1 MKMCITDLQALVVA
15 SEAQEMRVTWEL
27 FPSCIQIGAGPR
39 GGAWRHLERVAWAR
53 VCLPTLHDVMSI
65 AVDRA
70 LVEAAGHGDVRP
82 FNPARVLRAID
93 GGRKE

>member
-1 MKMCITDLQALVVA
+1 MNMSMADLQALVVA
-15 SEAQEMRVTWEL
+15 SEAQPMRVTWEA
-27 FPSCIQIGAGPR
+27 FGSCIQIGAGPR
-39 GGAWRHLERVAWAR
+39 GGAWRHLERVSWAH
-53 VCLPTLHDVMSI
+53 VSVPTLQQVMSI

-93 GGRKE
+93 GGRKG

>member
-1 MKMCITDLQALVVA
+1 MNIAELQALVVA
-15 SEAQEMRVTWEL
+15 SEAQPMRVTFEL
-27 FPSCIQIGAGPR
+27 FPSCIQVGAGPR

-53 VCLPTLHDVMSI
+53 VCVPTLQELMSL

-70 LVEAAGHGDVRP
+70 AIEAAGHGDVRP

-93 GGRKE
+93 GGKQ